1 MADEKKIE
9 KKTGRHGSDKRPH
22 RTDVYYTDEEWQK
35 LNDMAAAA
43 GVDSRHLATFVRELA
58 LKGKVKAILSAEDR
72 RDINKLNNIGTNLWE
87 VRKKL
92 IDLNIDDELA
102 KDLAKFKTEFA
113 EILKYF
119 KDKKDKKARRKRD
132 V

>member
-72 RDINKLNNIGTNLWE
+72 RDINKLNNIHKNVIWFRT
-87 VRKKL
+87 R
-92 IDLNIDDELA
+92 I
-102 KDLAKFKTEFA
+102 T
-113 EILKYF
+113 KY
-119 KDKKDKKARRKRD
+119 
-132 V
+132 

>member
-1 MADEKKIE
+1 MADEKKKE

-22 RTDVYYTDEEWQK
+22 RTEVYYTDEEWQK
-35 LNDMAAAA
+35 LDELATAA
-43 GVDSRHLATFVRELA
+43 GVDSRHLAAFVRELA

-72 RDINKLNNIGTNLWE
+72 RDIDKLNNIGTNIWE

-92 IDLNIDDELA
+92 IDLNIDEEMQEQLY
-102 KDLAKFKTEFA
+102 KFKTEFA